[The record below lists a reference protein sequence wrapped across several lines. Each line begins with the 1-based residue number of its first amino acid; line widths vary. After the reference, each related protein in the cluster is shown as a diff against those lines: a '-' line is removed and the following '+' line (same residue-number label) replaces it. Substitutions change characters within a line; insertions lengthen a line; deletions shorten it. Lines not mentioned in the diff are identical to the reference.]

1 MCCRRSCKRGDWG
14 FLFLLKFHHHRFW
27 ARTVPGRAHPLEVLM
42 SQQLFSRYPAD
53 VVEHG
58 KLGAHLALLMPP
70 LAALLYPFLLAA
82 FHANIA
88 PVISGQSA
96 EPALQSAAA
105 TLFLLLAFAAPIVAL
120 LGAMTLGELAAPSVT
135 QQRART
141 IALLAVAAA
150 PLFVFLG
157 VEFYML
163 RDPVPDTWVWVAFWL
178 GMTTLAG
185 FWRNETRAP
194 PPANAAPAPL
204 RVAHG
209 ISAVGIIAIF
219 LAMHLAN
226 HLTFILGPDTYRAVM
241 RAMRHVYRKEF
252 VQPVLVALLLFQV
265 GSGVSLATHS
275 DVRPM
280 DRFRTFQIA
289 SGIFLAAYVLG
300 HMNSVFVFARLY
312 LGIDSDWAFATGAP
326 SGLIKDAWNIRL
338 VPHYG
343 LAVFFVLSH
352 LAAGGR
358 SVLLAHGVARRFA
371 DRFLI
376 ASATA
381 AGLVAF
387 VIMFGMC
394 GARLSFVIP

>member
-1 MCCRRSCKRGDWG
+1 
-14 FLFLLKFHHHRFW
+14 
-27 ARTVPGRAHPLEVLM
+27 
-42 SQQLFSRYPAD
+42 
-53 VVEHG
+53 
-58 KLGAHLALLMPP
+58 MPP

-135 QQRART
+135 QRRAHT
-141 IALLAVAAA
+141 IALLAGAA
-150 PLFVFLG
+150 P
-157 VEFYML
+157 
-163 RDPVPDTWVWVAFWL
+163 
-178 GMTTLAG
+178 
-185 FWRNETRAP
+185 
-194 PPANAAPAPL
+194 
-204 RVAHG
+204 
-209 ISAVGIIAIF
+209 
-219 LAMHLAN
+219 
-226 HLTFILGPDTYRAVM
+226 
-241 RAMRHVYRKEF
+241 
-252 VQPVLVALLLFQV
+252 PVLVALLLFQV
-265 GSGVSLATHS
+265 GSGVYLATHS

-312 LGIDSDWAFATGAP
+312 LGIDSDWAFAIGAP

-358 SVLLAHGVARRFA
+358 SVLLAHGVGRGFSG
-371 DRFLI
+371 RFLI
-376 ASATA
+376 AAPTA
-381 AGLVAF
+381 AGLVGLC
-387 VIMFGMC
+387 I
-394 GARLSFVIP
+394 